1 MATLN
6 GESKHKARIQRR
18 KQASRR
24 RRGLLWALVGGIGL
38 FVAWLVIAN
47 PLTSTSKNVQ
57 SAAEPAPDI
66 TLMTKQGDYRLSDQ
80 KGQVV
85 ALYFSFVG

>member
-1 MATLN
+1 MATSSDK
-6 GESKHKARIQRR
+6 SKRNRQAERK

-24 RRGLLWALVGGIGL
+24 RRVLWAVVGALGI
-38 FVAWLVIAN
+38 FVAWLVISN
-47 PLTSTSKNVQ
+47 PLPSTSDSVQ
-57 SAAEPAPDI
+57 VSAEPAPDI

-80 KGQVV
+80 KGEVV